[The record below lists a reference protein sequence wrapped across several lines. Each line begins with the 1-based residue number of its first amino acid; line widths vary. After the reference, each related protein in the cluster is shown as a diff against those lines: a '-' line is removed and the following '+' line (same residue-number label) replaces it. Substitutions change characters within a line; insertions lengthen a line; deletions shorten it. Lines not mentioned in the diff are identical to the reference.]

1 MKNFVISIFIF
12 LLWAILGMWWYYS
25 CPMCVTEP
33 GELNINNV
41 ISKTINI
48 DKKEGGNSITVN
60 TSNQK
65 DGLNISNAIGADV
78 FNFNNDFQIFNSQDS
93 TNIVHIPRSLLAF
106 KDSIFS
112 YLNTHQDKELL
123 ITGWYKD
130 GEWKTTES
138 DNFGLNRAK
147 YMKSL
152 LSKFGVNSDKI
163 NVSSS
168 KEAFNYKQGVFK
180 GGLKF
185 MFNDLSETK
194 VQQINLG
201 TTNKTL
207 YTNFNSREFKADNT
221 LQAYTIELKNYLI
234 NNPSNNATIT
244 GHSDSVGEANVNEI
258 IARDRATNVMKYFIQ
273 QGIDANKL
281 KSFSKGETTP
291 ISTNDT
297 NEGRAL
303 NRRIEIKVN

>member
-1 MKNFVISIFIF
+1 
-12 LLWAILGMWWYYS
+12 
-25 CPMCVTEP
+25 
-33 GELNINNV
+33 
-41 ISKTINI
+41 
-48 DKKEGGNSITVN
+48 
-60 TSNQK
+60 
-65 DGLNISNAIGADV
+65 
-78 FNFNNDFQIFNSQDS
+78 
-93 TNIVHIPRSLLAF
+93 
-106 KDSIFS
+106 
-112 YLNTHQDKELL
+112 
-123 ITGWYKD
+123 
-130 GEWKTTES
+130 
-138 DNFGLNRAK
+138 
-147 YMKSL
+147 
-152 LSKFGVNSDKI
+152 
-163 NVSSS
+163 
-168 KEAFNYKQGVFK
+168 
-180 GGLKF
+180 